1 MCFEINLYFR
11 IRFNI
16 NIDYYENDVEIFM
29 INLLAKIT
37 KNNYF

>member
-16 NIDYYENDVEIFM
+16 NIDYYENVVNNIYDKFIS
-29 INLLAKIT
+29 
-37 KNNYF
+37 KNSKK